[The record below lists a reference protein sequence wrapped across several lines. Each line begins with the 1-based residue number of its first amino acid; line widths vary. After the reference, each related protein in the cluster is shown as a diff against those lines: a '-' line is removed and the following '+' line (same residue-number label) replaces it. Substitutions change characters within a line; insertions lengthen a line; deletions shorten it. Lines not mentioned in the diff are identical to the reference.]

1 MKDILFA
8 VALAATCGLG
18 CYSATG
24 AVTGWLRRRSLLDH
38 PNERSSHVVPTPR
51 GGGLGVLAALLPAW
65 IICGFAY
72 PDRLTPGLIAM
83 MVSLIG
89 LSAISFL
96 DDLRSLPAW
105 LRLLAQIG
113 TVAITLSLLPADAL
127 VFSGAVPLF
136 LDRVITGLAWVWF
149 LNLFNFMD
157 GIDGISGVE
166 AASIG
171 LGVALIGGLS
181 AAGFLVA
188 PSLSLAACA
197 GAFLAWNWHPAKVF
211 LGDAGSVP
219 LGFALFW
226 LLLMLW
232 LAGDRQAAVILPAY
246 YLADAT
252 ITLVRRALRGEK
264 IWQAHR
270 SHFYQRAAQNGAS
283 HAWISRRIL
292 FANIGLIVLAV
303 IAPSLPAFTAVILA
317 AIVTAALLIRLTT
330 IRVTA

>member
-8 VALAATCGLG
+8 VALAAISGLG
-18 CYSATG
+18 CYVATG

-65 IICGFAY
+65 MLCGFAY
-72 PDRLTPGLIAM
+72 PDGLRPSLVAM
-83 MVSLIG
+83 MLSLIG

-105 LRLLAQIG
+105 LRLLAQIMAV
-113 TVAITLSLLPADAL
+113 TIALSLLPAEAL
-127 VFSGAVPLF
+127 VFDGAVPAL
-136 LDRVITGLAWVWF
+136 LDRVITALAWVWF

-171 LGVALIGGLS
+171 LGAALVGGLS
-181 AAGFLVA
+181 AVSFLMA
-188 PSLSLAACA
+188 PSLSLVACA
-197 GAFLAWNWHPAKVF
+197 GAFLLWNWHPAKVF

-252 ITLVRRALRGEK
+252 ITLFRRAVRGEK

-283 HAWISRRIL
+283 HDWIAGRVL
-292 FANIGLIVLAV
+292 VANIALIA
-303 IAPSLPAFTAVILA
+303 IAAAAPTLPAFTGIILA
-317 AIVTAALLIRLTT
+317 AIVTAALLIRLAT

>member
-1 MKDILFA
+1 MKVILFA
-8 VALAATCGLG
+8 AALAVISGLG
-18 CYSATG
+18 CYVATG

-72 PDRLTPGLIAM
+72 PDRLTPSLIAM
-83 MVSLIG
+83 MVSLIA

-105 LRLLAQIG
+105 LRLLAQIAAV
-113 TVAITLSLLPADAL
+113 TIALSLLPADAL
-127 VFSGAVPLF
+127 VVDGYLPPL
-136 LDRVITGLAWVWF
+136 LDRLITGLAWVWF

-166 AASIG
+166 ASSIG
-171 LGVALIGGLS
+171 LGAALVGGLS
-181 AAGFLVA
+181 AAVFLIA
-188 PSLSLAACA
+188 PGLSLAACA
-197 GAFLAWNWHPAKVF
+197 IAFLAWNWHPAKVF

-252 ITLVRRALRGEK
+252 ITLIRRALRGEK

-283 HAWISRRIL
+283 HDWIARRIL
-292 FANIGLIVLAV
+292 AANIVLIVLALV
-303 IAPSLPAFTAVILA
+303 APSLPAFTGVILA
-317 AIVTAALLIRLTT
+317 AIVTAALLIRLAT
-330 IRVTA
+330 IRVTV

>member
-1 MKDILFA
+1 MRDILFA
-8 VALAATCGLG
+8 VVLAAISGFG
-18 CYSATG
+18 CYVATG

-72 PDRLTPGLIAM
+72 PDRLMPSLIAM
-83 MVSLIG
+83 MLCLIG

-105 LRLLAQIG
+105 LRLLAQIMAV
-113 TVAITLSLLPADAL
+113 TIALSLLPADAL
-127 VFSGAVPLF
+127 VFDGAVPPL
-136 LDRVITGLAWVWF
+136 LDRVITGLGWVWF

-171 LGVALIGGLS
+171 LGVALVAELS
-181 AAGFLVA
+181 AVGFLMG

-197 GAFLAWNWHPAKVF
+197 GAFLIWNWHPAKVF

-226 LLLMLW
+226 LLLLLW
-232 LAGDRQAAVILPAY
+232 LAGDRQAALILPAY

-252 ITLVRRALRGEK
+252 ITLFRRGLRGEK

-283 HAWISRRIL
+283 HAWIARRIL
-292 FANIGLIVLAV
+292 FADMVLIVLAV
-303 IAPSLPAFTAVILA
+303 GAPSLPAFTGIILA
-317 AIVTAALLIRLTT
+317 AIVTSILLIRLAT